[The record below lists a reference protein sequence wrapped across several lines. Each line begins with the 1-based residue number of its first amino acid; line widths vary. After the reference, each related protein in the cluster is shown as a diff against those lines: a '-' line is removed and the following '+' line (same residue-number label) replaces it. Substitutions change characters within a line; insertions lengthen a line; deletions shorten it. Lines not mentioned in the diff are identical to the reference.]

1 MKKKPTTAKSIAIA
15 SLKRTA
21 RAIFYAASLFAG
33 LVVPSPTL
41 ASEVT
46 KLVSD
51 VCKTSTDAA
60 FREKYCKAA
69 KSTKKTFVANR
80 STAAVWGGVS
90 AVCLAACGKTYAGAD
105 VICKG
110 SSLAG
115 TATEGVIT
123 QKFAE
128 SLASD
133 GAKYATAMANKEGK
147 SAATAATDTV
157 SAAGTE
163 RKVDGEACMTAGTT
177 ALRSYEKVANSKQ
190 NSRKLEELRSQ
201 TQNMNTTTGGG
212 PSFIGADTN
221 PLNGESP
228 QMAAAI
234 AGATACD
241 DSALTSALGSIRCAA
256 SVDPS
261 LPPYAKS
268 EEFLKDLAK
277 VTGQTPDAFFTG
289 FESPGKSLFDTPA
302 MGGFSAA
309 AQKGAAEGLAAM
321 EKAAQRKVLAS
332 TGSGDGYRQV
342 AGAAK
347 KGSSEEDTGFDVN
360 GAIAGVLGQLGGENA
375 EPTPGVDSIAL
386 AQRKPASG
394 FISPEDRKVSIFD
407 RVRWRYGV
415 VTERDHLGETK

>member
-1 MKKKPTTAKSIAIA
+1 MGMKKKLPTAKSIAIA
-15 SLKRTA
+15 SLERTA
-21 RAIFYAASLFAG
+21 RAVFHAASLFAG

-41 ASEVT
+41 AAEVT

-133 GAKYATAMANKEGK
+133 GAKHATAIANKEGK
-147 SAATAATDTV
+147 SAA
-157 SAAGTE
+157 
-163 RKVDGEACMTAGTT
+163 KVDGEACMTAGTT

-289 FESPGKSLFDTPA
+289 FESPGKALFDTPA

-332 TGSGDGYRQV
+332 AGSGDGYRQG

-347 KGSSEEDTGFDVN
+347 KGSSEEDMGFDVN
-360 GAIAGVLGQLGGENA
+360 GAIAGVLGQLGEENP
-375 EPTPGVDSIAL
+375 EPAPGVDSIAL

-407 RVRWRYGV
+407 RIRWRYGV
-415 VTERDHLGETK
+415 VTERDHLGEMK